1 MLSENEP
8 NDKFTYTDI
17 DNLSNYNYTFSLKD
31 RFIHVK
37 DNNGGY
43 FGCQTP
49 FLKILKPIHSTLNR
63 KKEIA
68 KKYLILET
76 NDELDFENQIG
87 DFMFI
92 INKIHEI
99 SQEKIK
105 ENSLTWFNTVFD
117 DIGLDIKV
125 RRPIDQQKTNE
136 FIKICIPNYIEEELS
151 TLSKGTYI
159 LCNIIFKGLRISND
173 HIYEEWELIEFITQ
187 EKYDEEQNTEFITN
201 NMETDIIETLLENND
216 YEHENVIVNN
226 ESINS
231 TINQEINTE
240 VNQEINTEVNQEI
253 SSEINKELNNNYNI
267 ENKVEIVEQHLDTKE
282 KTRENNEI
290 KEIKLKKNIKK
301 DVKNNN
307 KKKELIKK
315 LSKKIIF
322 N

>member
-1 MLSENEP
+1 MLSENES

-17 DNLSNYNYTFSLKD
+17 DHLSNYNYTFSLKD
-31 RFIHVK
+31 RFIHVND
-37 DNNGGY
+37 DNGNY

-105 ENSLTWFNTVFD
+105 ENSLKWFNTVFD

-136 FIKICIPNYIEEELS
+136 FIKICIPNNLENEISE
-151 TLSKGTYI
+151 LSKGTYV

-201 NMETDIIETLLENND
+201 NMETDIIETLLENNN
-216 YEHENVIVNN
+216 EENINEENN
-226 ESINS
+226 N
-231 TINQEINTE
+231 NQENINE
-240 VNQEINTEVNQEI
+240 E
-253 SSEINKELNNNYNI
+253 NNNNI
-267 ENKVEIVEQHLDTKE
+267 DNKIEIVEQPLNTEEIITVNNK
-282 KTRENNEI
+282 NNEI
-290 KEIKLKKNIKK
+290 KEIKVKKDVKKNVKKNIK
-301 DVKNNN
+301 DNN